1 MAAAENALPARARI
15 LALLKTF
22 VLSQEDAPA
31 PKLIEPCA
39 TLSTENDIIVSL
51 IFPYWKLLFLIPVF
65 NYIQKPCCE
74 FC

>member
-1 MAAAENALPARARI
+1 MAAAENACTSENIGADEEL
-15 LALLKTF
+15 

-51 IFPYWKLLFLIPVF
+51 TFPYWKLLFLRPIF
-65 NYIQKPCCE
+65 NYIRKPCCE